1 MRDHWIA
8 EISRI
13 DAELRNMKKRKV
25 YAVKPSKAPTTHLL
39 VRGSPFELGEKVSA
53 GGVDSVKVSVPSN
66 FGLEPDSP
74 EAEAKKL
81 AEWITAPDNPLF
93 ARVMMNRLWHYHFG
107 KGLVQTTNDLGFSGG
122 NPLILNCL
130 TGWPQN
136 SEIKIGVSKLC
147 TG

>member
-1 MRDHWIA
+1 M
-8 EISRI
+8 
-13 DAELRNMKKRKV
+13 
-25 YAVKPSKAPTTHLL
+25 
-39 VRGSPFELGEKVSA
+39 GEKVSA

-74 EAEAKKL
+74 EAERRKKL

-122 NPLILNCL
+122 NPLILNFL
-130 TGWPQN
+130 TGWRRIQR
-136 SEIKIGVSKLC
+136 SKLESQSYAPVDM
-147 TG
+147 